1 MKQMEKKLAV
11 VSTSQLVVLAVYKLQ
26 NGRWQL
32 DIYIRPKS
40 HRETETKSLERQATR
55 PPSSSYIVM
64 IIAEVTAGLEINMY
78 PRDRIVVNMSPNR
91 RPSHTQ
97 QTQETEAK
105 GQLFD

>member
-1 MKQMEKKLAV
+1 MKQMEKKTC
-11 VSTSQLVVLAVYKLQ
+11 SCKHFSVLAVYKLQ

-32 DIYIRPKS
+32 DIRPKS